1 MTDTYITNIQHFL
14 DNKGEL
20 AEINPEAKNL
30 AGFLVLVIDS
40 ATEAGPNSCVDTKIR
55 CRSNDCRG
63 SIEAFM
69 DYAEHDIS
77 WGCPRCE
84 LNGVIR
90 NWQNT
95 KWDKRPCAYTVDP
108 QKLKSYDP

>member
-1 MTDTYITNIQHFL
+1 MTDTYIINIQHFL
-14 DNKGEL
+14 DDRGEL
-20 AEINPEAKNL
+20 AEMNSEGKSL
-30 AGFLVLVIDS
+30 ASFLVLLIDS
-40 ATEAGPNSCVDTKIR
+40 ATEAGPNNCVDTKIR
-55 CRSNDCRG
+55 CRSKDCRG
-63 SIEAFM
+63 SIEAVM

-77 WGCPRCE
+77 WDCPRCE

-108 QKLKSYDP
+108 QNLGPNDP